1 MTLRMSRIGQV
12 VIPAELRKKYQLK
25 PGAPVAVEEQAGQI
39 VIVPLP
45 EDPIAALYGVLKDAG
60 PLTDDLLAERREEA
74 GR

>member
-1 MTLRMSRIGQV
+1 MASHLSRKGQV

-25 PGAPVAVEEQAGQI
+25 PGARIAVEEQKGQI

-45 EDPIAALYGVLKDAG
+45 EDPIAASFGILKDAG
-60 PLTDDLLAERREEA
+60 PLLEDLLAERREEA